1 LEELMRRIGRLV
13 VVMVAMAAPVFA
25 EEKSLEQLPK
35 DVWELAFVW
44 TEPIKAVARETRRF
58 DPVSGL
64 WFGLVEGTVKSFER
78 ATEFFLSP
86 LEESDV
92 SPEQGRSSG
101 RGKALWRYTF

>member
-1 LEELMRRIGRLV
+1 MRLAV
-13 VVMVAMAAPVFA
+13 VVIAWMAVTAAPA
-25 EEKSLEQLPK
+25 GAAEKSLEQLPK

-78 ATEFFLSP
+78 ATAFFLVP
-86 LEESDV
+86 LEEPND
-92 SPEQGRSSG
+92 SSAQSRPSE
-101 RGKALWRYTF
+101 RGKALFRYSF